1 MDNIVRVLYY
11 PCSTQNKNCKNFGLE
26 VHVTPQNFAPSKNF
40 PLFSENDSLIID
52 NIPSWFDVHVFPPI
66 EDRKLEV
73 NEINVELVLWVVL
86 KLRIAFES

>member
-1 MDNIVRVLYY
+1 MRIR
-11 PCSTQNKNCKNFGLE
+11 SAQNKSRNNFGLE
-26 VHVTPQNFAPSKNF
+26 VHAIPQNFAPSKNF
-40 PLFSENDSLIID
+40 PKLTIGNSLIID

-73 NEINVELVLWVVL
+73 NEIYIYNVDLVLWVVL